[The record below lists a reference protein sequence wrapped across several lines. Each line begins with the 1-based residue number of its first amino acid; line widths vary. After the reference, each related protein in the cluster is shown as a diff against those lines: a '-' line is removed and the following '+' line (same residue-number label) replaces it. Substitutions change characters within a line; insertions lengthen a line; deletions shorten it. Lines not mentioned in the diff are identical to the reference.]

1 MATLQEIAS
10 EVDRR
15 AIGRPIG
22 SLQDMRKAT
31 RGLRRKPAD
40 RVFGSARDEDW
51 TFHIGGREELQFN
64 LGFEEQFDEGDFR
77 FGVAFSFETSRSLP
91 TIDPL
96 IPKVARFNDYLRENA
111 EDFAGLWMW
120 HHAAGLPKD
129 LRRPSPIDHELVRPG
144 VFVFLGGLGDRNA
157 PDYDRVLDTLDELLP
172 LYRFVEAADALL
184 EESEPSELPLRLGC
198 PPRPARTTA
207 ILAERLLSVELRH
220 NELQRQLYE
229 ELVREFGYQ
238 HVAVEREAP
247 GGGKIDAIVLTE
259 RLRILFEIK
268 TASTARGCIREALGQ
283 LVDYA
288 CWPGGPAVNGIVIVG
303 SSPITP
309 ATAAYLDRLNE
320 RFPVP
325 LSYRDVMLR
334 VT

>member
-10 EVDRR
+10 EVDQR

-22 SLQDMRKAT
+22 SLQDLRKAT

-40 RVFGSARDEDW
+40 RVFGSARDDDW

-64 LGFEEQFDEGDFR
+64 LGFEEEFDEGDFR

-96 IPKVARFNDYLRENA
+96 VPKVARFNDYLRENA

-120 HHAAGLPKD
+120 HHAAGAPKN
-129 LRRPSPIDHELVRPG
+129 LRRPTPIYHELVRPG
-144 VFVFLGGLGDRNA
+144 VFVFLGGLGHRTA
-157 PDYDRVLDTLDELLP
+157 PDYDRVLGTLDDLLP
-172 LYRFVEAADALL
+172 LYRFVEGADAFV
-184 EESEPSELPLRLGC
+184 EAAEPPERPLRLGC

-207 ILAERLLSVELRH
+207 VLAERLLSVELRH
-220 NELQRQLYE
+220 NELQKQLYE
-229 ELVREFGYQ
+229 ELVREFGYE
-238 HVAVEREAP
+238 HVGLEREAP

-259 RLRILFEIK
+259 QVRILFEIK

-288 CWPGGPAVNGIVIVG
+288 CWPGSPPVHGIVIVG

-309 ATAAYLDRLNE
+309 TASAYLDRLNE

-325 LSYRDVMLR
+325 LSYRHVVLQGA
-334 VT
+334 